1 MPKQNFLLVSLEES
15 QSKQLAEVLSNDTS
29 RKLIDYLSEHEDAT
43 ETGLSKTLNIP
54 LPTVHYNLQKL
65 KEAQLVTVE
74 EFHYSKKGREVDHYK
89 LANKYIIITPKSTR
103 GIKTAL
109 KSILP
114 VTVIFA
120 GITFIIAFVEKVFV
134 STKIGQSAPSL
145 LETARVASES
155 APLAMDAARIESA
168 MQVVEPLLP
177 FWAWFL
183 LGGIVMFI
191 LFIVLKMI
199 RRST

>member
-89 LANKYIIITPKSTR
+89 LANKYIIITPKPVK
-103 GIKTAL
+103 GIINAL

-114 VTVIFA
+114 VSVIFA
-120 GITFIIAFVEKVFV
+120 GITFIIAFVADSQKLMSAKIAT
-134 STKIGQSAPSL
+134 STPTFATEASRTI
-145 LETARVASES
+145 SES
-155 APLAMDAARIESA
+155 APMVQA
-168 MQVVEPLLP
+168 VEPALP

-191 LFIVLKMI
+191 LFIVLKII

>member
-1 MPKQNFLLVSLEES
+1 MHRTHEVKIMPKQNFLLVSLEES

-89 LANKYIIITPKSTR
+89 LANKYIIITPKPAK
-103 GIKTAL
+103 IKTAL
-109 KSILP
+109 RSILP
-114 VTVIFA
+114 VALVFA
-120 GITFIIAFVEKVFV
+120 GITFVL
-134 STKIGQSAPSL
+134 T
-145 LETARVASES
+145 
-155 APLAMDAARIESA
+155 
-168 MQVVEPLLP
+168 
-177 FWAWFL
+177 
-183 LGGIVMFI
+183 
-191 LFIVLKMI
+191 LFD
-199 RRST
+199 

>member
-74 EFHYSKKGREVDHYK
+74 EFHHSKIHTR
-89 LANKYIIITPKSTR
+89 NKDR
-103 GIKTAL
+103 AQ
-109 KSILP
+109 
-114 VTVIFA
+114 VN
-120 GITFIIAFVEKVFV
+120 IACYGYFCWYH
-134 STKIGQSAPSL
+134 IHHSL
-145 LETARVASES
+145 C
-155 APLAMDAARIESA
+155 
-168 MQVVEPLLP
+168 
-177 FWAWFL
+177 
-183 LGGIVMFI
+183 
-191 LFIVLKMI
+191 
-199 RRST
+199 